1 MNKKMWCAFAVFC
14 GLVMS
19 TLCAIPLGAQT
30 SEVKEK
36 PPMYSYVSNWQIPRA
51 HWAEMDKA
59 NAADKAI
66 LDKAL
71 ADGTIVGYGDDENL
85 VHQADG
91 ETHDNWWA
99 AMSMAG
105 LIKVLDQ
112 FYASSNIASPV
123 LSSATKHWDLIF
135 VSRYYNWKPGS
146 WKGGYVHVG
155 SYKLKADAADDA
167 VGTISKQLV
176 VPLLEKLLADGT
188 ILEYE
193 IDTQA
198 IHTEAPGS
206 FDIIYVAANAEGV
219 DKVSAAVAESV
230 KTSPLVG
237 TAFGSITDSAGH
249 RDELLKGSGTYK

>member
-167 VGTISKQLV
+167 VDTISKQLV

-219 DKVSAAVAESV
+219 DKVSAAVAGSV

>member
-167 VGTISKQLV
+167 VDTISKQLV

>member
-1 MNKKMWCAFAVFC
+1 MNKKMWCAFAGFC

-19 TLCAIPLGAQT
+19 TLCTVPTGAQT

-123 LSSATKHWDLIF
+123 LTSATKHWDLVF

-155 SYKLKADAADDA
+155 SYKLKADAPDDA
-167 VGTISKQLV
+167 VDTISKQLV

-198 IHTEAPGS
+198 IRTEAPGS
-206 FDIIYVAANAEGV
+206 FEIIYVAANPEGV
-219 DKVSAAVAESV
+219 DKVSAAVAGSV
-230 KTSPLVG
+230 KASPLFG
-237 TAFGSITDSAGH
+237 TAFGSMTDSAGH

>member
-1 MNKKMWCAFAVFC
+1 
-14 GLVMS
+14 
-19 TLCAIPLGAQT
+19 
-30 SEVKEK
+30 
-36 PPMYSYVSNWQIPRA
+36 MYSYVSNWQIPRA

-167 VGTISKQLV
+167 VDTISKQLV